1 VARAWSAWLE
11 VHDGEQRAGA
21 VMQRCDYCA
30 HVITHVIR
38 RTELQEPVLNAV
50 ARPTHATAAKSTH
63 ATAAKSTHA
72 TAAKSTHVT
81 ELAKLRAQIAAL
93 KHSRSS
99 SVQLCLNRMTRLKL
113 AENYLERSAT

>member
-63 ATAAKSTHA
+63 ATAAKSTH
-72 TAAKSTHVT
+72 VT